1 MLEVKDY
8 TKAEIANILGT
19 NTRQGIKRKLERYGV
34 SYRISGRGEDIIFTI
49 IEIQNEFKVFC
60 ITELN
65 FDASTDFRKLQHFMY
80 LYFNDDTFRN
90 MPDERKAIW
99 IDETETR
106 ISRPTIASYTQKLEQ
121 ENMIL
126 RKSGNYI
133 YYFAL
138 KKYQRM
144 VDKEEYNRAWKEYWL
159 NREAGADSYEAIA
172 TMIADYGGVARKQAI
187 PEINGIYNK
196 EIEYMLS
203 LIQKNIEKEHD
214 EKIESTI

>member
-1 MLEVKDY
+1 MLEVKNY
-8 TKAEIANILGT
+8 TKTEMANILGT
-19 NTRQGIKRKLERYGV
+19 NTRQGIKRKLERNGV
-34 SYRISGRGEDIIFTI
+34 SYRISGRGEDIVFAI

-60 ITELN
+60 ITDLN

-99 IDETETR
+99 IDETKTH
-106 ISRPTIASYTQKLEQ
+106 ISRQTIASYTQKLEQ

-138 KKYQRM
+138 KENQRI
-144 VDKEEYNRAWKEYWL
+144 VDKEEYNQAWKEYWL
-159 NREAGADSYEAIA
+159 NREAGMDSYEAISI
-172 TMIADYGGVARKQAI
+172 MIADYDGVARKQAV

-196 EIEYMLS
+196 EIDYMLS
-203 LIQKNIEKEHD
+203 LIQKNMEKEYA
-214 EKIESTI
+214 EKIKSAY